1 MHRLM
6 VTTCALLF
14 ASCASRPPPLTPDSV
29 GQFDLCLC
37 ATAEPPRDNRGQ
49 CLAELARSGP
59 DPLDDRAVA
68 QAVPIGLVAG
78 LARRAGRQQGGAE
91 GAKLIAPLPGM
102 AGERSGVQGES

>member
-1 MHRLM
+1 MGG
-6 VTTCALLF
+6 CAI
-14 ASCASRPPPLTPDSV
+14 RPPSLTPDNV

-49 CLAELARSGP
+49 WLAELARSGP